1 VADGYISAA
10 MARLAGKSGERPD
23 NVHLA
28 AAGDAG
34 AGCPG
39 PQPAGAGGPVTVGR
53 K

>member
-10 MARLAGKSGERPD
+10 MAHLAGKSGERPD

-28 AAGDAG
+28 AAVK
-34 AGCPG
+34 PG
-39 PQPAGAGGPVTVGR
+39 GPPRPQPAGAGGPVTVGR